1 MNDTHPENKNSW
13 LSFHKPF
20 RFLASLAVL
29 VRLIL
34 MAWLM
39 VAVGQEILETH
50 ISLLA
55 ETLVRCVGKQMQL
68 LQ

>member
-1 MNDTHPENKNSW
+1 
-13 LSFHKPF
+13 
-20 RFLASLAVL
+20 
-29 VRLIL
+29 